1 MNQSTGYNV
10 STPNCILMIMVNKE
24 DTQENMR
31 EIFLENSS
39 NNIFSLGNP
48 KLHNKI
54 IKSQIDSIIT
64 TTTTKE
70 KHNFL
75 SSSVLKQYYDMD
87 LDSGCGSPSP
97 QQAFRLNKQVK
108 Y

>member
-1 MNQSTGYNV
+1 
-10 STPNCILMIMVNKE
+10 
-24 DTQENMR
+24 MR

-64 TTTTKE
+64 TTTTTKE

-75 SSSVLKQYYDMD
+75 SSSVLNNIMTWIWIQDVVVHPHNRH
-87 LDSGCGSPSP
+87 LD
-97 QQAFRLNKQVK
+97 
-108 Y
+108 